1 MSKWVVVKGAKIAI
15 IGLNSLRRCDFTT
28 KKTYKWHSNKWLT
41 FLPAAPEVEA
51 KAEAEAKEGIKVR
64 TPDARHADVRLVI
77 SSILVGRR
85 GTYGI
90 QVWRLERTIL
100 FSTFVFLKKNKCC
113 S

>member
-1 MSKWVVVKGAKIAI
+1 MVNIPSGCA
-15 IGLNSLRRCDFTT
+15 GS
-28 KKTYKWHSNKWLT
+28 
-41 FLPAAPEVEA
+41 EA

-100 FSTFVFLKKNKCC
+100 FSTFVFKKKKCC